1 MCVRAWACV
10 CVCVWVGGWEGGVK
24 CVVRMQFTDICCHLN
39 NLKTSII
46 NMERLNKTK
55 EELHL
60 SGPSHPLDFRHYAN
74 KQKHNKSQN
83 KTKNAFDRS
92 CLLASLMIKM

>member
-1 MCVRAWACV
+1 MCVCVCACV
-10 CVCVWVGGWEGGVK
+10 CVWWGGWEGGVK

-46 NMERLNKTK
+46 NMKRLNKTK

-60 SGPSHPLDFRHYAN
+60 SNEFTITVDQIAEGQL
-74 KQKHNKSQN
+74 
-83 KTKNAFDRS
+83 
-92 CLLASLMIKM
+92 